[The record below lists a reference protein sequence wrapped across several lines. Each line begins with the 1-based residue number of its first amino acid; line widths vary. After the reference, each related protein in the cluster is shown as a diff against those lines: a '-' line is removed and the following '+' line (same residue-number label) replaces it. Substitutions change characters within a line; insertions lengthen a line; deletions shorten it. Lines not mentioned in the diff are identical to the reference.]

1 MDRNTV
7 ERAVQTETDAKSR
20 IKRSGQARLVYV
32 KGHTPQP
39 HRVKVNL
46 RGQPE
51 RKVDRFECCKK
62 DFVISF
68 KPPVNRRN
76 CRYTCWGWG
85 VGAGEEVF

>member
-46 RGQPE
+46 RGLDLHVLLFDVRSIRYPVLPQWHIKDPGHLP
-51 RKVDRFECCKK
+51 KVHL
-62 DFVISF
+62 
-68 KPPVNRRN
+68 
-76 CRYTCWGWG
+76 
-85 VGAGEEVF
+85 AGYR